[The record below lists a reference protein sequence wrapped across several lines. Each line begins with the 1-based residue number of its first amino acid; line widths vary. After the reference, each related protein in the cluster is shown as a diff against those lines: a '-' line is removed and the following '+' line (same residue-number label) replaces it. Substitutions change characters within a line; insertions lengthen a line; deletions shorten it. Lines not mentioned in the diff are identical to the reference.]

1 MKADAKVVDFAILGT
16 PQTKRNGFKVL
27 GHFTLLLR
35 PMRIE
40 GCSLV
45 VAPNGRFVVWTPDPN
60 IKVAQWAKAEIA
72 ETARL
77 AYVETQ
83 KRVAV

>member
-1 MKADAKVVDFAILGT
+1 MEADAKVVDFAILGT
-16 PQTKRNGFKVL
+16 PQTKRTGFKVL

-45 VAPNGRFVVWTPDPN
+45 VAPTGRFFVWTANPN
-60 IKVAQWAKAEIA
+60 IKIAQWAKAEIA

-77 AYVETQ
+77 AYLEAQ

>member
-45 VAPNGRFVVWTPDPN
+45 VAPNGRFVVWTPDPRGA
-60 IKVAQWAKAEIA
+60 VGGLG
-72 ETARL
+72 ARQRRDQ
-77 AYVETQ
+77 A
-83 KRVAV
+83 